1 MLPGCF
7 LGLNN
12 CNDGDYLK
20 EHGCSRGSQTTE
32 GGCARGNSIL
42 LDLGRLLRLG
52 GGVVCGWEKMP
63 RETYLEKGKQLIK
76 TAASDFAGSILQ
88 MVGVGA
94 ALYRAS

>member
-1 MLPGCF
+1 MVA
-7 LGLNN
+7 LGEVRPQRVVVQEETL
-12 CNDGDYLK
+12 
-20 EHGCSRGSQTTE
+20 SSW
-32 GGCARGNSIL
+32 I
-42 LDLGRLLRLG
+42 LRLG

-76 TAASDFAGSILQ
+76 TAATDFAGSILQ